1 MPETLWDTVES
12 ASDPRK
18 CISFGLT
25 LWPVKILIIDDEPLD
40 LFIART
46 VLQDAFEVEG
56 FTTLKDCILWAENND
71 FDALLVD
78 YYLDAGIHATDVLKA
93 LQKIKTNP
101 VRKAFVL
108 SSFVDTTQLKALTDA
123 GFEGVINKPISLE
136 AVRSRLAL
144 PQ

>member
-1 MPETLWDTVES
+1 M
-12 ASDPRK
+12 
-18 CISFGLT
+18 
-25 LWPVKILIIDDEPLD
+25 KILIIDDEPLD

-136 AVRSRLAL
+136 AVRARLAL